1 LFAIGVEV
9 AVTKEMLD
17 VGGADSALSG
27 AYIVLGVVSPVI
39 VEMELP
45 EGDEALKV
53 AWGGR
58 RSLSVT

>member
-1 LFAIGVEV
+1 
-9 AVTKEMLD
+9 VTKEILD

-27 AYIVLGVVSPVI
+27 AYMVLGVVSPVI

-45 EGDEALKV
+45 DGDDALKV